1 MISRDGEPSKTP
13 EQKIHERKCCQDEQ
27 HWPQQ
32 TEIEGIIAIRR
43 RYQLKLR
50 RCCRIFVRLRKR
62 SFFGLA
68 REIVELPRRMRGRG
82 KPCVGPQE
90 VKPSGKIHTETPA
103 IQGTKNLHD
112 FLLNPCAW
120 RWCQPTFAAQM
131 FAEL

>member
-1 MISRDGEPSKTP
+1 VISRDGEPSKTP

-68 REIVELPRRMRGRG
+68 REIVELPGRMRGG
-82 KPCVGPQE
+82 KPFAGRQDVE
-90 VKPSGKIHTETPA
+90 VSGRLDTEVPA
-103 IQGTKNLHD
+103 LHGTKNLHS
-112 FLLNPCAW
+112 FLCNARVGGFSRRHSLCISW
-120 RWCQPTFAAQM
+120 
-131 FAEL
+131 AEL